1 MKKYHLMSTAAGWEE
16 GVPGEHFCR
25 CLFFSFFF
33 HFSFS
38 LTSSESAEKSR
49 LISMQ

>member
-1 MKKYHLMSTAAGWEE
+1 MKKEVSSDVNGRQLGR

-25 CLFFSFFF
+25 CFFCF

-38 LTSSESAEKSR
+38 LRSSGSAEKSR